1 MSLDLSQLI
10 LEVRSALTEVPEE
23 YIGDHQIYKDLKR
36 AYRYVT
42 AIAVEGAPE
51 DLIKLATINTGIY
64 YSYLNYTGMAERI
77 LETLPE
83 TAYLRVGTFREI
95 ALSSLQLI
103 SSVPLKG
110 DLTIDT
116 KSLSSHVVGVGLTV
130 STIGPED

>member
-10 LEVRSALTEVPEE
+10 LDVRSALTEVPEE

-36 AYRYVT
+36 AYAFVK
-42 AIAVEGAPE
+42 AIAVEGSDP
-51 DLIKLATINTGIY
+51 DLVQLATTNLGIY

-77 LETLPE
+77 LETLPQ

-95 ALSSLQLI
+95 ALASIQLI

-110 DLTIDT
+110 DLTIDN
-116 KSLSSHVVGVGLTV
+116 KSLSSPVMGVGLTS
-130 STIGPED
+130 STVDSEE

>member
-23 YIGDHQIYKDLKR
+23 YIGDHQIHKDLKR
-36 AYRYVT
+36 AYT
-42 AIAVEGAPE
+42 FIKAIAIEDADE
-51 DLIKLATINTGIY
+51 DLFQLAITNLGIY

-77 LETLPE
+77 LETLPQ

-95 ALSSLQLI
+95 ALASLQLI
-103 SSVPLKG
+103 SSVPLKS

-116 KSLSSHVVGVGLTV
+116 KSLSSPVMGVGLTS
-130 STIGPED
+130 STVDSEE